1 MNIWVVN
8 NGGTKRKMKVGIVTI
23 SSAHNYGCMLQA
35 WGLQEYV
42 KKLGYEVDIINLRL
56 DCIDSLY
63 KPLNLYKGLK
73 DAKRFRK
80 LRSDLWLNLKK
91 KGIHANRKYKK
102 FESFIANQLHT
113 TTHYSSYQDLINS
126 KVGDKYDIL
135 ITGSDQVWNGAI
147 TGGLNRAFFLNFTEK
162 PVRKLSFASSVGKTE
177 LKDYEKEFFEQYLKN
192 FDAIAVREESA
203 KEMLTPLTDKPI
215 DVVVDPTL
223 LLEVRDFDK
232 LKKTPKFN
240 KGYIFVHVINADN
253 QVRPIAEKL
262 SKLTGL
268 PVIHNRPDKRYSNE
282 LGRFDD
288 AGVEEFLGLIENAE
302 YVVTNSFH
310 ATVFAIIYQRKFFT
324 IPHEKYP
331 ERMIHLLNTLELTD
345 FLISDATELP
355 ANPTGLDYHFDNV
368 HKLWDSQR
376 KQSQDI
382 LKRELGIA
390 NVDKQQ

>member
-1 MNIWVVN
+1 MSKKD
-8 NGGTKRKMKVGIVTI
+8 NGGTKRNMKVGIVTI

-56 DCIDSLY
+56 DCIDTLY

-73 DAKRFRK
+73 NAKRFRK
-80 LRSDLWLNLKK
+80 LRSALWLNLKK

-102 FESFIANQLHT
+102 FESFIAHQLHT
-113 TTHYSSYQDLINS
+113 TKCYHSYQELVDS
-126 KVGDKYDIL
+126 KVGDNYDIL

-147 TGGLNRAFFLNFTEK
+147 TGGLNRAFFLNFTKK

-177 LKDYEKEFFEQYLKN
+177 LKDYEKEFFKHYLKN

-203 KEMLTPLTDKPI
+203 KMMLTPLTDKQI

-223 LLEVRDFDK
+223 LLDVNDFDK
-232 LKKTPKFN
+232 LKKPSRYK

-288 AGVEEFLGLIENAE
+288 AGVEEFIGLVENAE

-331 ERMIHLLNTLELTD
+331 ERMVHLLNTLELTD
-345 FLISDATELP
+345 YLINDAAKLP
-355 ANPTGLDYHFDNV
+355 SNPDKVDYHFDKV
-368 HKLWDSQR
+368 HELWDSQK
-376 KQSQDI
+376 KQSQDV

-390 NVDKQQ
+390 SEVRK

>member
-1 MNIWVVN
+1 MRVGSNTEVHID
-8 NGGTKRKMKVGIVTI
+8 MKVGIVTI

-56 DCIDSLY
+56 DCIDRLY

-73 DAKRFRK
+73 NAKRFHK
-80 LRSDLWLNLKK
+80 IRSFLWLNLKK
-91 KGIHANRKYKK
+91 KGIRANRKYKK
-102 FESFIANQLHT
+102 FESFISNQLHT
-113 TTHYSSYQDLINS
+113 TTCYRSYQELLLS

-147 TGGLNRAFFLNFTEK
+147 TGGLNKAFFLDFTK
-162 PVRKLSFASSVGKTE
+162 SSVRKLSFASSLGKTE
-177 LKDYEKEFFEQYLKN
+177 LKDYEKEFFKYYLKN

-203 KEMLTPLTDKPI
+203 KEMLSPLTDTPI

-223 LLEVRDFDK
+223 LLEAKDFDK
-232 LKKTPKFN
+232 LKKTSRYK
-240 KGYIFVHVINADN
+240 KSYILVHVINADN

-288 AGVEEFLGLIENAE
+288 AGVEEFLGLLENAE
-302 YVVTNSFH
+302 YIVTNSFH
-310 ATVFAIIYQRKFFT
+310 ATVFAIIYRRKFFT

-331 ERMIHLLNTLELTD
+331 ERMVHLLKTLELTEY
-345 FLISDATELP
+345 LIQDAIELP
-355 ANPTGLDYHFDNV
+355 TNPNQLDYHYDKV
-368 HKLWDSQR
+368 HELWDNQR

-382 LKRELGIA
+382 LKREL
-390 NVDKQQ
+390 NY